1 MKKIAILL
9 RDNLSISDKKILSVN
24 KDLMIFLDKYQVI
37 PIYFYLTDYNF
48 LKIKEIIDNC
58 DGVILPGGD
67 KFNKD
72 VDRLLK
78 YLYIKNKPTL
88 GICLGMQEMALLFDG
103 KISRLN
109 TNNHLSNKEYSH
121 EVIIDESSIL
131 YKILNKK
138 RITVNSRHKDYI
150 TYTKASRIAY
160 SKDYIIEAISIPT
173 KKFFLGI
180 QWHPESLYFDVNSN
194 KIFEYFIKIL

>member
-72 VDRLLK
+72 LTESE
-78 YLYIKNKPTL
+78 N
-88 GICLGMQEMALLFDG
+88 M
-103 KISRLN
+103 SLN
-109 TNNHLSNKEYSH
+109 GY
-121 EVIIDESSIL
+121 
-131 YKILNKK
+131 
-138 RITVNSRHKDYI
+138 
-150 TYTKASRIAY
+150 
-160 SKDYIIEAISIPT
+160 
-173 KKFFLGI
+173 
-180 QWHPESLYFDVNSN
+180 N
-194 KIFEYFIKIL
+194 KIYDCGNYVFIKQF

>member
-37 PIYFYLTDYNF
+37 TIYFYLTDYNF

-67 KFNKD
+67 QFNKN

-173 KKFFLGI
+173 KKFFLGL

>member
-103 KISRLN
+103 KSSRLN
-109 TNNHLSNKEYSH
+109 TNSHLSNKEYSH

-173 KKFFLGI
+173 KKFFLGL

>member
-37 PIYFYLTDYNF
+37 TIYFYLTDYNF

-67 KFNKD
+67 QFNKN